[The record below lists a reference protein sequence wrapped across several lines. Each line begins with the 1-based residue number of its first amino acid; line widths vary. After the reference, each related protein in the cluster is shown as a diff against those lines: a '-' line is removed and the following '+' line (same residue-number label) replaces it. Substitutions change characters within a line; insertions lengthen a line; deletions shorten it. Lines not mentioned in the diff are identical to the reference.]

1 MSMPISSVAPIR
13 DIPAAAGL
21 AGKTGAAP
29 KGAFEQIVHDAI
41 DRVEQFERVSKD
53 KTDRFL
59 AGENEEVHE
68 VALANART
76 GLAFEM
82 FVQTRNKVVQAYQ
95 EIMRMQM

>member
-1 MSMPISSVAPIR
+1 MAMPISPIAPVR

-21 AGKTGAAP
+21 AGTKAPAP
-29 KGAFEQIVHDAI
+29 KGAFEQMVRDAI
-41 DRVEQFERVSKD
+41 DRVEQFERISKE
-53 KTDRFL
+53 KTERFL

-82 FVQTRNKVVQAYQ
+82 FLQTRNKVVQAYQ